1 MTPIAGLMIIILAV
15 LAFSHFVYEA
25 LVAPTIRTRLRFELF
40 RLRDELRWVRLTK
53 RDQLDENVFR
63 DLENGLNTAIRNIDR
78 IDMPLLLTLE
88 KAFETDEE
96 FRHIVEAR
104 IELLSQCKL
113 PEVKMISSR
122 QRGIIKGVALTNS
135 LMGTLLLI
143 VPVTMVIRGA
153 RTIAG
158 IFRAVKMIASVSPR
172 ELDPFLPGGHAR
184 FT

>member
-104 IELLSQCKL
+104 IEC
-113 PEVKMISSR
+113 
-122 QRGIIKGVALTNS
+122 
-135 LMGTLLLI
+135 
-143 VPVTMVIRGA
+143 
-153 RTIAG
+153 
-158 IFRAVKMIASVSPR
+158 
-172 ELDPFLPGGHAR
+172 
-184 FT
+184 